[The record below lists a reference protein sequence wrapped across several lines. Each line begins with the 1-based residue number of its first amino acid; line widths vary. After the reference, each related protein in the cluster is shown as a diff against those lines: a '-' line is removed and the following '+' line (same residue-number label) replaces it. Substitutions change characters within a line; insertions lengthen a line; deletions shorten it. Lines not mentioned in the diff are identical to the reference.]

1 MLGRGIE
8 EAIRIHL
15 REGKSVEGM
24 QYAGNGPSI
33 HDGSRK

>member
-8 EAIRIHL
+8 EAIGINL
-15 REGKSVEGM
+15 REGKSVGV
-24 QYAGNGPSI
+24 QYAGNGQLI